1 MECETEPDW
10 DIEHRGFRYPVSLVR
25 AIEDKTYT
33 KTESI
38 RFKSETQTAKHKPER
53 GLREGDAKSQALLNG
68 RSVLAMNKLSE
79 LSNIKVL

>member
-1 MECETEPDW
+1 MECETKPDW
-10 DIEHRGFRYPVSLVR
+10 DTKHRGFRYPVSHVR
-25 AIEDKTYT
+25 AIKDTYT